1 MNERQEDDSVNCSI
15 NLNLQFNKSFSCY
28 RYEIPASISVTMM
41 KVSVLVVVLYY
52 LYCIILFVLLSALSL
67 ASTNR
72 LSLSSQEMGT
82 GVSKS
87 LLDTLYILNL
97 FLTTSHSEITRPTWR
112 VDTGMSVGSDPGPAK
127 RTRIVTS
134 ASLTAL
140 PVVTQ
145 SKEVKALFILIL
157 TYFINLN
164 PFQHSQINLEA
175 FHIIII

>member
-1 MNERQEDDSVNCSI
+1 MLQIWDTCQYLSHDDESVS
-15 NLNLQFNKSFSCY
+15 LGGS
-28 RYEIPASISVTMM
+28 
-41 KVSVLVVVLYY
+41 
-52 LYCIILFVLLSALSL
+52 FVLSFQSWTLSDLSGLPIPALSL

-72 LSLSSQEMGT
+72 LSLSSQQMGT

-87 LLDTLYILNL
+87 LLYILNL
-97 FLTTSHSEITRPTWR
+97 FLTTSYSEITRPTWR

-145 SKEVKALFILIL
+145 YKEVKALFILIL
-157 TYFINLN
+157 KYFINLN

-175 FHIIII
+175 FLIIII

>member
-1 MNERQEDDSVNCSI
+1 MLQIWDTCQYLSHDDESVS
-15 NLNLQFNKSFSCY
+15 LGGSFVSSFQSWTLSDLSGLP
-28 RYEIPASISVTMM
+28 IP
-41 KVSVLVVVLYY
+41 
-52 LYCIILFVLLSALSL
+52 ALSL

-72 LSLSSQEMGT
+72 LSLSSQQMGT

-87 LLDTLYILNL
+87 LLYILNL
-97 FLTTSHSEITRPTWR
+97 FLTTSYSEITRPTWR

-145 SKEVKALFILIL
+145 YKEVKALFILIL
-157 TYFINLN
+157 KYFINLN

-175 FHIIII
+175 FLIIII